1 MPKVLDRPNI
11 GEALTN
17 VLRDMIVDG
26 QLPAGDRINE
36 VHLSRDLG
44 VSRTPLREA
53 LGRLA
58 AEAALSSVPRIGYFV
73 LPLTLDEFQQL
84 YTIRPILD
92 PEALRLA
99 GLPSP
104 ERLKQL
110 EEINRQI
117 TAATDADTVIELDD
131 RWHLELIAA
140 CPNKVLIEM
149 IKQVIR
155 RTRRYETAL
164 MRERN
169 NVQVATKTHE
179 RIIAALRQR
188 NLNGAVDI
196 LRRNMQTGSEPIVEW
211 LQARETTG
219 DR

>member
-1 MPKVLDRPNI
+1 MQTLDRPNI
-11 GEALTN
+11 AEAISKD
-17 VLRDMIVDG
+17 LRDMIVDG
-26 QLPAGDRINE
+26 TLPAGQRINE

-58 AEAALSSVPRIGYFV
+58 AEGALTGVPRIGYFV
-73 LPLTLDEFQQL
+73 LPLTLEEFQQL
-84 YTIRPILD
+84 YSIRPLLD

-104 ERLKQL
+104 ERLKRL
-110 EEINRQI
+110 EDINRQI
-117 TAATDADTVIELDD
+117 TAATDADMVIELDD
-131 RWHLELIAA
+131 EWHLELIAA
-140 CPNKVLIEM
+140 CPNKILVEL

-164 MRERN
+164 MRERKY
-169 NVQVATKTHE
+169 VQVATKTHD
-179 RIIAALRQR
+179 RIVFALRQR
-188 NLNGAVDI
+188 NLNGAIDL

-211 LQARETTG
+211 LQARQSMGTG
-219 DR
+219 E